1 MTAHPPPVPPA
12 NRTDKGPAAP
22 PAHGKAPNHVAQKE
36 LNTNPD
42 EQGEQG
48 NMHQNT
54 TNAGHQA
61 DHASHQRDR

>member
-1 MTAHPPPVPPA
+1 MTAHLPPVPPA
-12 NRTDKGPAAP
+12 NRTDKGPVAP
-22 PAHGKAPNHVAQKE
+22 PPHGKDAGHAAQEE

-54 TNAGHQA
+54 TNTGYQ
-61 DHASHQRDR
+61 QDR